1 MIHLIRNQSFPAKRY
16 ASDLKGTGPE
26 GDSHQWDA
34 LSPLVGRLHADLE
47 ITEQLSEGRI
57 GMVFAARLVSL
68 RRSVHD
74 ETVLAHSLPLPS
86 QFCVKLAKPEYIRS
100 LAREAWFYEQL
111 SKEEGYAGA
120 ITPVCFGFF
129 TCSLAS
135 DVQLDTWSSVHIKP
149 QKLYYTPADEEPVY
163 DFYNDD
169 NDFGL
174 EDPCYPYFDDER
186 TFHLDSPWHLK
197 HWQSRTN
204 RSPIVGILVMER
216 LGAHLPTEFP
226 AGSEIGEN
234 DLPKEAE

>member
-1 MIHLIRNQSFPAKRY
+1 MTTTICTVTLPSHTGTTQISNPPLDPLTFFSSITLHGLNSSKGPSLIHLIRNQSFPAKRY

-129 TCSLAS
+129 TCSLPAI
-135 DVQLDTWSSVHIKP
+135 SVGHMVLRAH
-149 QKLYYTPADEEPVY
+149 QATEALLYP
-163 DFYNDD
+163 
-169 NDFGL
+169 
-174 EDPCYPYFDDER
+174 
-186 TFHLDSPWHLK
+186 
-197 HWQSRTN
+197 SRQGTC
-204 RSPIVGILVMER
+204 V
-216 LGAHLPTEFP
+216 
-226 AGSEIGEN
+226 
-234 DLPKEAE
+234 